1 MDPKDITRASRALS
15 ALLRHRAGE
24 AGLTMDA
31 AGWAPVEEVLRVV
44 GISAE
49 ALEGVVRDNNKS
61 RLELDDG
68 CIRACQG
75 HSLAGM
81 PVTLE
86 ALEASWTED
95 LRTEL
100 IWHGT
105 TPEAAESI
113 AREGLLPGQRTHVH
127 LAEATDSKVGK
138 RAGVAVL
145 LGVDPGALRGRGLR
159 VFRSG
164 NGVLLARRV
173 PVECITALE
182 AVSARARDLEGVLRG
197 LFGIVP
203 GG

>member
-1 MDPKDITRASRALS
+1 MNPKEITRASHALS

-24 AGLTMDA
+24 VGLTMDA
-31 AGWAPVEEVLRVV
+31 AGWAPVEEVLRIV

-49 ALEGVVRDNNKS
+49 ALEVVVRDNNKS
-61 RLELDDG
+61 RLELDAG
-68 CIRACQG
+68 RIRANQG

-95 LRTEL
+95 LRAEL

-105 TPEAAESI
+105 SHEAAESI

-145 LGVDPGALRGRGLR
+145 LGVDPEALRGRGVR
-159 VFRSG
+159 IFRSQ

-173 PVECITALE
+173 PVGCITALE
-182 AVSARARDLEGVLRG
+182 VASGRDAGREGALRA
-197 LFGIVP
+197 LFGIVR